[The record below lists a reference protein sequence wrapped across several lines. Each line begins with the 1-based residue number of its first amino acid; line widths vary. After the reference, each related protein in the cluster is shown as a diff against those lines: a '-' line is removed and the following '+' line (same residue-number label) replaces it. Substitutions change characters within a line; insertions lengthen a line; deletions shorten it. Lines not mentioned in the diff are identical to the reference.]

1 MHDAS
6 LQGIDAVIEHYNIG
20 ILPNP
25 NLDDHLVNSGTK
37 LPQIMNLSQ
46 AEILALKAFLATLTD
61 HALVSDE
68 AFSNPFKK

>member
-1 MHDAS
+1 
-6 LQGIDAVIEHYNIG
+6 
-20 ILPNP
+20 
-25 NLDDHLVNSGTK
+25 
-37 LPQIMNLSQ
+37 MNLSQ